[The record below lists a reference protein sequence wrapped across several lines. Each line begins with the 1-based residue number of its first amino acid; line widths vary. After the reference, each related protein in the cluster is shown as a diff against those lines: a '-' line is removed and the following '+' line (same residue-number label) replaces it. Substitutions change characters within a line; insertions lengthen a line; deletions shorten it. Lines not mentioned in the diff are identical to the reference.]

1 MKTSQRAAAR
11 VIGLV
16 TGLVIGVVMGP
27 AAGATASARAAPAIQ
42 IEVLSSRPDM
52 ISGEDAL
59 LAVRATNPA
68 QLDEVRIRLNG
79 RDVTAALSRA
89 KGEDRLVG
97 LISGLHPGE
106 NTLEAIA
113 PGAAADR
120 LSLVAHSI
128 NGPIFAGPHMT
139 PYECRTVEAGLG
151 PASDSDCNAP
161 TQIRYFYKSQS
172 GPFKPLPDTNALP
185 ADVATTRT
193 RTGVT
198 SPYVVRVE
206 TGVID
211 RAIYRIA
218 VLAPPS
224 GTAGEPPKLD
234 AWNHRLVVA
243 FGGGCGVHYNQG
255 ADNITAV
262 LSDVELSQGY
272 AYAVSPAL
280 VAQQFCNPALEG
292 ETLMM
297 LKEHFIKT
305 YGLPVWTAGFGPS
318 GGAIQQYEI
327 GEMYPG
333 LLDGL
338 QTGLSFPDYQLQS
351 PIDSEVLRQAFDR
364 DPSRWT
370 PEKKTA
376 VSGETA
382 SSFAGWHATFGA
394 MVQAAPAANPLS
406 ATAAGALIA
415 DNDRCGLRSA
425 ALIYDAASNPTGVRC
440 SIYDGQ
446 VNLLGHDANG
456 IVRRPWDNA
465 GVQYGLGALN
475 AGKITPEDFLTLNE
489 TVGGFDTDGRLSS
502 ARSVA
507 DPIAVRE
514 AYATGLM
521 NSGGGGLG
529 TVPILTLR
537 YYVDQMPTERVVAFH
552 DRTQDFIIRS
562 RLAHANGDAD
572 NQIIWTRAPDPTDV
586 FRAPALDVMA
596 LWLDAIQADP
606 APLTHAKVVRLK
618 PAIAQDTC
626 WGPKGEKLIEP
637 ASYAGNSQCNSWYPP
652 HLEPRMVAGEPL
664 TNDVMK
670 CALKPVS
677 PTDYTPPL
685 DPDQLTRVR
694 AIFPAGVCD
703 YTRPGEGQVAF
714 EGSYAASAR
723 TSSANTGSSP

>member
-1 MKTSQRAAAR
+1 MKATLWAAAL
-11 VIGLV
+11 VIGLAV
-16 TGLVIGVVMGP
+16 
-27 AAGATASARAAPAIQ
+27 GATASARAAPAAQ

-52 ISGEDAL
+52 VSGEDAL
-59 LAVRATNPA
+59 IAIHAVNSA
-68 QLDEVRIRLNG
+68 QLNDVRLRLNG
-79 RDVTAALSRA
+79 RDITAAVSRP

-97 LISGLHPGE
+97 LVNGLRPGV

-113 PGAAADR
+113 PGVPVAR
-120 LSLVAHSI
+120 LRLVDHSI
-128 NGPIFAGPHMT
+128 NGPIFSGPHMT

-151 PASDSDCNAP
+151 PALDSDCNAP

-172 GPFKPLPDTNALP
+172 GPFKPLPDTSALP
-185 ADVATTRT
+185 GDVATTKT
-193 RTGVT
+193 RAGVMA
-198 SPYVVRVE
+198 PYVVRVE
-206 TGVID
+206 TGVIN

-218 VLAPPS
+218 VLASPS
-224 GTAGEPPKLD
+224 GKAGEPPKFD
-234 AWNHRLVVA
+234 AWNHRLVVS

-255 ADNITAV
+255 ADDITVV

-272 AYAVSPAL
+272 AYLISPAL
-280 VAQQFCNPALEG
+280 VAQQFSNPALEG

-305 YGLPVWTAGFGPS
+305 YGPPVWSAGVGAS

-338 QTGLSFPDYQLQS
+338 QPGLSFPDYELQS
-351 PIDSEVLRQAFDR
+351 PIDNELLRHAFDR

-376 VSGETA
+376 VLGETP
-382 SSFAGWHATFGA
+382 SSFADWHAVGTLA
-394 MVQAAPAANPLS
+394 QAAPAANPLN
-406 ATAAGALIA
+406 ATAAGVLIA

-425 ALIYDAASNPTGVRC
+425 SLIYDATSNPKGVRC
-440 SIYDGQ
+440 SVYDGQ
-446 VNLLGHDANG
+446 VNLLGRGVDG
-456 IVRRPWDNA
+456 TVRRPWDNV

-475 AGKITPEDFLTLNE
+475 AGKITPEDFLALNE
-489 TVGGFDTDGRLSS
+489 MVGGLDADGRPSS
-502 ARSVA
+502 ARSVG
-507 DPIAVRE
+507 DPIALRN
-514 AYATGLM
+514 AYATGLV

-529 TVPILTLR
+529 TIPILTLR
-537 YYVDQMPTERVVAFH
+537 YYVDQMPAGRLMAIH

-562 RLAHANGDAD
+562 RLARANGDAD
-572 NQIIWTRAPDPTDV
+572 NQVIWTRPPDLNDV
-586 FRAPALDVMA
+586 FSTPALDVMA
-596 LWLDAIQADP
+596 LWLDAIKADP

-626 WGPKGEKLIEP
+626 WGPKGGKVIEP
-637 ASYAGNSQCNSWYPP
+637 ASYTGGGQCNSWYPT

-677 PTDYTPPL
+677 STDYTPPFSQ
-685 DPDQLTRVR
+685 DQLTRVR
-694 AIFPAGVCD
+694 AIFPTGVCD

-714 EGSYAASAR
+714 EYSYLASAKA
-723 TSSANTGSSP
+723 SSAK